1 MTIPC
6 KIKNFYKRWNIVYD
20 EDNRFIDFKNRTLS
34 TVDDAL
40 GELFLS
46 DENLERTFLRLI
58 AKHFPQ
64 SKIRISIS
72 AAASLND
79 ISKLMSSLQIKE
91 VKFKDSLV
99 YKFLSEEDDFIKF
112 IQYLQSIF
120 WLDLKSEVKK
130 KLYLGFKE
138 DIELSLLDIQIKRIK
153 GDNILFYPNGAK
165 LLDEKVVND
174 VLDWLIS
181 YPKVYMNFKAALE
194 KYQNKISQRNLIDDL
209 RLSLELLLK
218 KILNNYMNL
227 ENQEK
232 PLGEHLKKKNVPK
245 QLRNMYW
252 KLIDYYAKYQNN
264 YAKHENKADS
274 MDSSE
279 IEFIIYLT
287 GTFIRF
293 LMTLEDSKNERK

>member
-6 KIKNFYKRWNIVYD
+6 KVKNFYKRWNIVYD
-20 EDNRFIDFKNRTLS
+20 EDKRFTDFKNRALS
-34 TVDDAL
+34 TIDDTL

-46 DENLERTFLRLI
+46 DENLEQTFLKLI
-58 AKHFPQ
+58 AKPF
-64 SKIRISIS
+64 SKAKIQTGLSVISS
-72 AAASLND
+72 AMLE
-79 ISKLMSSLQIKE
+79 IMSRKEIK
-91 VKFKDSLV
+91 FNDSLA

-112 IQYLQSIF
+112 IQCLQSIF

-138 DIELSLLDIQIKRIK
+138 DIKLSLLDIQIKRIE
-153 GDNILFYPNGAK
+153 GNNIIFYPKGSK

-181 YPKVYMNFKAALE
+181 YPNVQKSFKSALE
-194 KYQNKISQRNLIDDL
+194 KYQDKIYQRNLIDDL

-218 KILNNYMNL
+218 KILNNYVNL

-264 YAKHENKADS
+264 CTKHENKADS

-287 GTFIRF
+287 GIFMRF